1 MDSLSPTTPRSTTVA
16 AIGFVIVLHSYA
28 APGEAA
34 KLTGTVTDGPTDTP
48 IPEATV
54 RVVGGSA
61 ETTTDEKG
69 RWSLDL
75 PPGRY
80 DLSISAEID
89 GQTHRVQ
96 LVRQR
101 VPQYKPAR
109 AHLYVDAFLSSASS
123 PGPSPPGLPADRP
136 SAAGTPANPTESGA
150 ERWTDTPGETRR
162 LRLPDMPETTIRVAR
177 RQQPEEGCADN
188 PIVAIESM
196 DLDTY
201 VRGVLPP
208 EIGVFRN
215 IDNVDEVYRAFALA
229 AKSYGL
235 WFMLYYDA
243 ANRRTVDEP
252 MPPNDFTWFHIDDT
266 ACNQRY
272 SDNRLTI
279 TNEAAADVTDQLLAR
294 ESRPDTLDK
303 YEYAASCGGHSTRP
317 AYQQSF
323 VGDDPLTTAC
333 VGDWCGHQNCAGHED
348 HPDVAGENR
357 CLVRGICQWG
367 AAEWAKAGRDYRWI
381 LDHYQPNLTI
391 RPIDEEASVSVA
403 GYIHTD
409 PENIETSGIEDARV
423 TLNSARSTRTDADGR
438 YTFTDVPLSLDSIE
452 VSATKS
458 GYTDESRTKTL
469 VAGERNW
476 VSIHLRKKTTAD
488 AGGVSDTGD
497 VASRNTAFGPLVS
510 PAHEDVPGHACSTTS
525 GDLPPGGAVWMCLFA
540 LAGTRAASR
549 VVR

>member
-1 MDSLSPTTPRSTTVA
+1 MDSLRTSTAPFPQLA
-16 AIGFVIVLHSYA
+16 AILVVMGFLSYGT
-28 APGEAA
+28 PGEAA
-34 KLTGTVTDGPTDTP
+34 ELTGSVTDGPTDTP
-48 IPEATV
+48 IPGATV

-61 ETTTDEKG
+61 VTTTDEKG

-80 DLSISAEID
+80 DLAISAEIN
-89 GQTHRVQ
+89 GQTHSVR
-96 LVRQR
+96 LVRQQI
-101 VPQYKPAR
+101 PQYKPAH
-109 AHLYVDAFLSSASS
+109 AHLYVEDFINSASS
-123 PGPSPPGLPADRP
+123 PGPSAPELPADRTSSGHP
-136 SAAGTPANPTESGA
+136 PATQTEHGP
-150 ERWTDTPGETRR
+150 ERWTNAPGESNR
-162 LRLPDMPETTIRVAR
+162 LTLPDMPDTTIRVAR
-177 RQQPEEGCADN
+177 RQQPDEGCANN

-215 IDNVDEVYRAFALA
+215 LDNVDEVYRAFALA

-235 WFMLYYDA
+235 WFTLHYDA
-243 ANRRTVDEP
+243 TNRRTVDDP

-279 TNEAAADVTDQLLAR
+279 TNEAAADVAGELLAR
-294 ESRPDTLDK
+294 ESNPDTLDK

-317 AYQQSF
+317 AYQQSL
-323 VGDDPLTTAC
+323 VQDDPSTTAC

-348 HPDVAGENR
+348 HPEVAGDDR

-367 AAEWAKAGRDYRWI
+367 AAEWAKAGRDYNWI

-391 RPIDEEASVSVA
+391 RPIDEEPSVSVT

-409 PENIETSGIEDARV
+409 PENVETSGIEDARV
-423 TLNSARSTRTDADGR
+423 TLESGRMTRTDADGR
-438 YTFTDVPLSLDSIE
+438 YIFTDVPLSLDSIE
-452 VSATKS
+452 VTATKS
-458 GYTDESRTKTL
+458 GYTSNSRTKTL

-476 VSIHLRKKTTAD
+476 VSIHLREETAAD
-488 AGGVSDTGD
+488 AGSATDTGD
-497 VASRNTAFGPLVS
+497 VNSPKTTFGPLVS
-510 PAHEDVPGHACSTTS
+510 PAHEDVSGTACSTGS
-525 GDLPPGGAVWMCLFA
+525 RNVPPARAVWICLFV
-540 LAGTRAASR
+540 LAATRLTRR
-549 VVR
+549 VV